1 MSVGSARQFQ
11 EVPQPSRYFHGLS
24 PHNRLAYLGL
34 ARASVLR
41 GDVRGARDAAYD
53 RFFMAWQTSEIPV
66 LREARQDTRGS
77 TNDPAAPPQCI
88 GDSERESA
96 VVPFSCI
103 FFSFQNF
110 RFWPTPAYKT
120 TSEYLVKMLQYQD
133 VAPS

>member
-1 MSVGSARQFQ
+1 MVSRPTIGWPISGSPAPQFCGATCAEHAMLLTIGFSWRGKRARYRSCAK
-11 EVPQPSRYFHGLS
+11 PGR
-24 PHNRLAYLGL
+24 N
-34 ARASVLR
+34 
-41 GDVRGARDAAYD
+41 
-53 RFFMAWQTSEIPV
+53 
-66 LREARQDTRGS
+66 TRGS